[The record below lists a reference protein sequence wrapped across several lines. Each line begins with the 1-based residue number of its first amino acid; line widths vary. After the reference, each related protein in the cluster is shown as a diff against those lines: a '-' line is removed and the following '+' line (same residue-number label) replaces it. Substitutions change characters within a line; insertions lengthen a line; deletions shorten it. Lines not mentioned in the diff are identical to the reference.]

1 MNANNTKSEED
12 VIEQMQNGEMT
23 YVEYIMQHD
32 EDVRDEYEQYC
43 HDNGLELESE
53 DSAMAFIEYREDE
66 LDASMEN

>member
-1 MNANNTKSEED
+1 MENTQENER
-12 VIEQMQNGEMT
+12 IEKMQNGEMT

-43 HDNGLELESE
+43 QDNGLDSESE

-66 LDASMEN
+66 LDASLDN